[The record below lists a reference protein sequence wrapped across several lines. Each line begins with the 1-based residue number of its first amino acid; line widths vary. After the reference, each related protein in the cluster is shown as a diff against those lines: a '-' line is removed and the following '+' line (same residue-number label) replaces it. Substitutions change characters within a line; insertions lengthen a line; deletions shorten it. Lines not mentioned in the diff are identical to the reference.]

1 MIRWNNYFI
10 QKNALAY
17 SNLTLGTLGGGEGG
31 RGGQGNSGE
40 LCVPLKKSWLRP

>member
-10 QKNALAY
+10 QKNSLAY
-17 SNLTLGTLGGGEGG
+17 SNLTLGTLGGGGG

>member
-17 SNLTLGTLGGGEGG
+17 SNLTLGTLGGGGGVWGGVVG
-31 RGGQGNSGE
+31 RGILENCAC
-40 LCVPLKKSWLRP
+40 L